1 MDEVYKLF
9 PQFSVISS
17 YNDLFPLSL
26 DRKQFSYQF
35 INYGN
40 CNEFSM
46 CKFTRISKR
55 NADLYYPLWY
65 YNNTIHM
72 LQQKPIHSAT
82 LGIFFHEE
90 SIFESVPSIIA
101 IFNDIICENFLQLD
115 YNFSEPILVIMN
127 NGDCQINHKYLSIIM
142 NYVLTCV
149 ETLQN
154 NFNVLLE
161 NDEVLENDA
170 GNFFYHMG
178 PLGCKKS
185 KECNTLNECRSKK
198 YIHVHK
204 CCYRHQIETLRN
216 VLVPLLRDSLVLNV
230 GQRLKKE
237 LINVSNEMNQASN
250 QKNLKNVHCNSCCM
264 DHCCDVYNKL
274 NMKKTKKINPNTTHT
289 VKHNE
294 LITTDNLVLV
304 VSSTKE
310 ISTFSSIEAN
320 DHIITTKQ
328 LLVLYDYIYDH
339 LYKESRLHEKQH
351 KTSVDVNI
359 TKVIKINNELADHP
373 HSIKCIFS
381 QINYLFY
388 EIVTVDEIAKHFE
401 KVIQSERKEFASSV
415 EFLRKQTFI
424 SDSHTKWRYKQ
435 AHFHQGALNIINIIS
450 CLYHSMK
457 SQISKLLILHMNSYG
472 TESTTG
478 KRDQSNTYQK
488 CHLITN
494 NSNYE
499 QSVIKLHQSKKILT
513 QSIKSTKST
522 ENNHVKCS
530 CCSLS
535 SIMHS
540 RSNDM
545 KKIIVRSKIIDEQ
558 VKSTLYRLRENYLKD
573 FKLLQM
579 WDQTIL
585 NTVSTR
591 CVQHLKKFIFH
602 DDMNHYEQY
611 LTMRLMKGIES
622 LLYRAEMEIKNV
634 LYLIMNRNDVDQIIQ
649 FERNQTLI
657 SQAIISEI
665 PNILFPFNFD
675 CSEMCREYIEDHI
688 ERSF

>member
-9 PQFSVISS
+9 PQFSVISG

-26 DRKQFSYQF
+26 DQKQFSYQF
-35 INYGN
+35 TNYGN
-40 CNEFSM
+40 CNETSM

-65 YNNTIHM
+65 YNNSVHM
-72 LQQKPIHSAT
+72 LQPKPTHSAT

-101 IFNDIICENFLQLD
+101 LFNDIICENFLQLD
-115 YNFSEPILVIMN
+115 YDFLEPILVIMN
-127 NGDCQINHKYLSIIM
+127 NGDYQFNHKYLLIIRNSI
-142 NYVLTCV
+142 LTCV

-154 NFNVLLE
+154 KFNVLLK

-170 GNFFYHMG
+170 AKFFHHMG

-237 LINVSNEMNQASN
+237 LINILNKMNQTSN
-250 QKNLKNVHCNSCCM
+250 QKNQKNINCNPCCLKQ
-264 DHCCDVYNKL
+264 CCDVYDKL
-274 NMKKTKKINPNTTHT
+274 NIKKTKKNNPNTKHT

-294 LITTDNLVLV
+294 LKTKNDLVPI
-304 VSSTKE
+304 VSSTEE
-310 ISTFSSIEAN
+310 IINTFSSIEAN

-328 LLVLYDYIYDH
+328 LLVLYDYIYDY
-339 LYKESRLHEKQH
+339 LFKESRLHEKQH
-351 KTSVDVNI
+351 KTNANVNI
-359 TKVIKINNELADHP
+359 KKVMNISNELADHP

-381 QINYLFY
+381 QMNYLFY

-415 EFLRKQTFI
+415 DFLRKQTFI
-424 SDSHTKWRYKQ
+424 SDSHKNWRYKQ
-435 AHFHQGALNIINIIS
+435 ARFHQGALNIMNIIS

-457 SQISKLLILHMNSYG
+457 SQISKLLILYMNSYG
-472 TESTTG
+472 SESTTG
-478 KRDQSNTYQK
+478 KRDQSNQYQK
-488 CHLITN
+488 CHQITN
-494 NSNYE
+494 DE
-499 QSVIKLHQSKKILT
+499 QSVMELLQLKKVLT
-513 QSIKSTKST
+513 QSTKST
-522 ENNHVKCS
+522 EINHVKCS
-530 CCSLS
+530 CSSLS
-535 SIMHS
+535 NIMRS

-545 KKIIVRSKIIDEQ
+545 KKIIVQSKIIDEQ
-558 VKSTLYRLRENYLKD
+558 VKSTLCRLHENYLED
-573 FKLLQM
+573 FQTLQM
-579 WDQTIL
+579 WDHTIL

-591 CVQHLKKFIFH
+591 CVQHLKKFIFR
-602 DDMNHYEQY
+602 DDMNHYEKY
-611 LTMRLMKGIES
+611 LTLRLMKGIES

-634 LYLIMNRNDVDQIIQ
+634 LYLIMNKNDVDQIIQ

-657 SQAIISEI
+657 SQAVISEI

-688 ERSF
+688 EKSF